1 LRFLRTAL
9 VLLVP
14 VFAGPAACEEL
25 VDRIVAVVGETPLL
39 ESQLQEQLEV
49 LRGDPSVQRLSEE
62 EARELALQKLV
73 EDEILL
79 AKAGEEGLA
88 PTSEEV
94 EEALEGTLERMR
106 TQFPTEEAF
115 QKALEREGV
124 TLEELR
130 RRYRAEVEKTLTIRA
145 LVERDVRW
153 KTDVTEGEARRFFEE
168 RREELPVLPE
178 RYSLAQIFIE
188 PGLDE
193 SAEAA
198 ASETLEAL
206 RSRISSGEDFAEVA
220 RKESDGPSAPRG
232 GDLGYFGRGEMD
244 PAFEEA
250 AFALAEPG
258 DMSDPVRT
266 RFGFH
271 LIQLVDR
278 DGERIRVRHILKTI
292 PAGEKGWAAAR
303 DQAHALWDSLQAGAD
318 FARLA
323 ETYSDDVSSAVKG
336 GAIGVFA
343 LPDVSPEVQSA
354 LDGLRAGDI
363 SGVVEVANG
372 LHIFRVLA
380 HYEQGK
386 PSFEDARE
394 EVLVAVRQAKQQKAY
409 QEYIDTLRDE
419 IYVQVP

>member
-1 LRFLRTAL
+1 LKSLWTAFFF
-9 VLLVP
+9 VVPLL
-14 VFAGPAACEEL
+14 AGPAPAQEL

-39 ESQLQEQLEV
+39 ESQLKEQLEV

-79 AKAGEEGLA
+79 AKAKEEGLA

-94 EEALEGTLERMR
+94 EEALEGSLERMR
-106 TQFPTEEAF
+106 AQFPTEEAF
-115 QKALEREGV
+115 ARALEAEGV
-124 TLEELR
+124 TLGELR

-153 KTDVTEGEARRFFEE
+153 KTEVTEGEARRFFDE
-168 RREELPVLPE
+168 RQGDLPVLPE

-193 SAEAA
+193 SAETAVA
-198 ASETLEAL
+198 EAL
-206 RSRISSGEDFAEVA
+206 AELGARVAAGADFAEMA
-220 RKESDGPSAPRG
+220 REESDGPSAPRG

-250 AFALAEPG
+250 AFALTEPG
-258 DMSDPVRT
+258 EVSDPVRT
-266 RFGFH
+266 RFGLH
-271 LIQLVDR
+271 LLQLVDR
-278 DGERIRVRHILKTI
+278 DGERVRVRHILKTI
-292 PAGEKGWAAAR
+292 PAGEKGWGAAR
-303 DQAHALWDSLQAGAD
+303 GQAYALLDSLEAGAD

-323 ETYSDDVSSAVKG
+323 ADYSDDVSSASKG
-336 GAIGVFA
+336 GVIGVFG

-354 LDGLRAGDI
+354 LDGLGAGDI
-363 SGVVEVANG
+363 SGVVEVEGG

-386 PSFEDARE
+386 PSFEEARE
-394 EVLVAVRQAKQQKAY
+394 EVLGAVRQSKQQRAY
-409 QEYIDTLRDE
+409 QEYIDSLRDE
-419 IYVQVP
+419 IYVEIP